1 MRQPSIHLLIRSAWA
16 SFTEEFV
23 IVSKSNTG
31 VVNLQVCT
39 ILWIAISYAWM
50 KW

>member
-31 VVNLQVCT
+31 VEALNVITVLNVT
-39 ILWIAISYAWM
+39 KS
-50 KW
+50 